1 MHNVSR
7 GRGEDVGF
15 QSPENTTLQSRAY
28 QPHAEIKEGRTHFDE
43 QRSLWIASC
52 EFPYHSHKVGYRL
65 RLGESTD
72 EDRLQRHPKESSLR

>member
-28 QPHAEIKEGRTHFDE
+28 QPHAEIKKAGRTSTSSGPF
-43 QRSLWIASC
+43 
-52 EFPYHSHKVGYRL
+52 GL
-65 RLGESTD
+65 RLANSLTILTRWGIGLDWESRLMKTD
-72 EDRLQRHPKESSLR
+72 YSGIPKNRV